1 MSESATTRKC
11 KNCGEWYDAR
21 SPSCYLCGTEDR
33 EENYALQKAV
43 ETTRLNSALASQAAN
58 VRGEARAEQ
67 LFRNARN
74 NGTAYD
80 RPLTGINGYG
90 TLVGRIKNALEESGL

>member
-1 MSESATTRKC
+1 MTESATTRKC

-21 SPSCYLCGTEDR
+21 AAACYICGDEDR

-43 ETTRLNSALASQAAN
+43 ETSRLNGALSSQLGA
-58 VRGEARAEQ
+58 VRGEQRAEQ
-67 LFRNARN
+67 LFRSARN
-74 NGTAYD
+74 SGTAYD

-90 TLVGRIKNALEESGL
+90 TLVGRIRNALEESGF